1 MKLYIDSFKD
11 KKLGGIHFAVSDRG
25 LRYMGFGKYSGLV
38 QILEHACK
46 YNFETEKNPQKT
58 KEVKKQLKEY
68 FQGKR
73 KSFDVKLDIN
83 YLPEF
88 KKKVLKECAK
98 ISSGKVSTYGK
109 LAKKAGSPKAARA
122 VGQTM
127 ALNPISLVIPCHRV
141 VGSGGH
147 LTGFGGGLNLK
158 KKILLREG
166 IKIKGDRV
174 VK

>member
-1 MKLYIDSFKD
+1 
-11 KKLGGIHFAVSDRG
+11 
-25 LRYMGFGKYSGLV
+25 MGFGRYSRLV
-38 QILEHACK
+38 KILEHACK
-46 YNFETEKNPQKT
+46 FNFETKENPRKT

-73 KSFDVKLDIN
+73 KSFDLKLDIN

-88 KKKVLKECAK
+88 KQKVLKECAK
-98 ISSGKVSTYGK
+98 IPSGKVSTYGK

-127 ALNPISLVIPCHRV
+127 ASNPISLVIPCHRV
-141 VGSGGH
+141 IGSDGH

-158 KKILLREG
+158 KKLLVAEG

-174 VK
+174 VE